1 MSGNKND
8 VKKLINKEQKK
19 KRKIEKE
26 KVESERDGQEENND
40 HVNNAWEELP
50 DQSEK
55 KSGNGQEENNDHVNN
70 AWEELPDQSEKKSGN
85 GQEEN
90 NDHVNNICE
99 ELPDQSEKKGENG
112 QEKERKIKNENNKN
126 NESNNSSVNEKKIK
140 INEEIKEFI
149 QKRIPNIS
157 RDLSVDVSVAIPAT
171 IINNKNDVI
180 KSYLSSYLARIFTIF
195 SISKIYIYDDGFEIN
210 RNERNEIKNTI
221 SQKTNKEHFS
231 CSSREKNENNKNNK
245 NNKKFE
251 YSYLCK
257 YLHFNLQYLETPQYL
272 RKHLFPITNFLKHS
286 GIMSPVDAPHHLRS
300 DEWLPFREGV
310 VIKKNSNSIIVD
322 VGLFSNVLVENI
334 YNINIGTR
342 VTILF
347 DSYAFNNF
355 KNKNTKNLFI
365 GKVIHPSMPK
375 LYNIYW
381 GYTIH
386 ILKNLTDVFDMQVD
400 CIIGTSER
408 GDPIQDLKTQ
418 IKSAKSILIV
428 FGNRD
433 GVEDLFI
440 REREMKKNKMY
451 TGKKR
456 IKVLNKILKKFDY
469 FINTCP
475 KQTSRTIRTEEAISI
490 TLSLFQNIL
499 N

>member
-1 MSGNKND
+1 MSDNKND
-8 VKKLINKEQKK
+8 VNELIHMEQKK

-26 KVESERDGQEENND
+26 QIENERDDQSEKNEYDKNICDNLPD
-40 HVNNAWEELP
+40 QSEKNEYDKNICDDLP

-55 KSGNGQEENNDHVNN
+55 KSAD
-70 AWEELPDQSEKKSGN
+70 
-85 GQEEN
+85 
-90 NDHVNNICE
+90 
-99 ELPDQSEKKGENG
+99 G
-112 QEKERKIKNENNKN
+112 QEKEGDLENEDENGENSETDSSSEDGKKNKN
-126 NESNNSSVNEKKIK
+126 
-140 INEEIKEFI
+140 INEEIKGFI
-149 QKRIPNIS
+149 SKRIPNIS

-195 SISKIYIYDDGFEIN
+195 SISTIYIYDDGFELN
-210 RNERNEIKNTI
+210 RNERNENRNSIPPKTNNERPTI
-221 SQKTNKEHFS
+221 SST
-231 CSSREKNENNKNNK
+231 EKNENNKK
-245 NNKKFE
+245 YE

-272 RKHLFPITNFLKHS
+272 RKHIFPITNFLKHS
-286 GIMSPVDAPHHLRS
+286 GLMSPVDAPHHLRS

-310 VIKKNSNSIIVD
+310 VIKKNLNNIIVD
-322 VGLFSNVLVENI
+322 VGLFSNVVVENI
-334 YNINIGTR
+334 NNINVGTR

-347 DSYAFNNF
+347 DSEAFNRF

-365 GKVIHPSMPK
+365 GKIIHPSMPK

-381 GYTIH
+381 GYNIQ
-386 ILKNLTDVFDMQVD
+386 ILKNLTDVFDVKVD

-418 IKSAKSILIV
+418 IKSARSILIV

-440 REREMKKNKMY
+440 REREVKKNKTY

-456 IKVLNKILKKFDY
+456 AKVLNKILKKFDY

-475 KQTSRTIRTEEAISI
+475 NQTSRTIRTEEAISI
-490 TLSLFQNIL
+490 TLSLFQSIL
-499 N
+499 S

>member
-1 MSGNKND
+1 MSDNKND
-8 VKKLINKEQKK
+8 VNELIHMEQKK

-26 KVESERDGQEENND
+26 EIENKQDDQSENNEYNKSICD
-40 HVNNAWEELP
+40 NLPDQSENNEYNKNICDNLP

-55 KSGNGQEENNDHVNN
+55 KSAD
-70 AWEELPDQSEKKSGN
+70 
-85 GQEEN
+85 
-90 NDHVNNICE
+90 
-99 ELPDQSEKKGENG
+99 G
-112 QEKERKIKNENNKN
+112 QEKEGDLENDDESGENSETDSSSADEKKNKN
-126 NESNNSSVNEKKIK
+126 
-140 INEEIKEFI
+140 INEEIKGFI
-149 QKRIPNIS
+149 SKRIPNIS

-180 KSYLSSYLARIFTIF
+180 KSYISSYLARIFTIF
-195 SISKIYIYDDGFEIN
+195 SISTIYIYDDGFELN
-210 RNERNEIKNTI
+210 RNERNENRNNIPP
-221 SQKTNKEHFS
+221 KTNNERPTFS
-231 CSSREKNENNKNNK
+231 STEKNENNKK
-245 NNKKFE
+245 YE

-272 RKHLFPITNFLKHS
+272 RKHIFPITNFLKHS
-286 GIMSPVDAPHHLRS
+286 GLMSPVDAPHHLRS

-310 VIKKNSNSIIVD
+310 VIKKNLNNIIVD

-334 YNINIGTR
+334 NNINVGTR

-347 DSYAFNNF
+347 DSEAFNRF

-381 GYTIH
+381 GYNIQ
-386 ILKNLTDVFDMQVD
+386 ILKNLTDVFDIKVD

-408 GDPIQDLKTQ
+408 GDPIQDIKTQ
-418 IKSAKSILIV
+418 IKSARSILIV

-440 REREMKKNKMY
+440 KEREIKKNKAY

-456 IKVLNKILKKFDY
+456 AKALSKILKKFDY

-475 KQTSRTIRTEEAISI
+475 NQTSRTIRTEEAISI
-490 TLSLFQNIL
+490 TLSLFQSIL
-499 N
+499 S

>member
-1 MSGNKND
+1 MSDNKND

-19 KRKIEKE
+19 KRRIEKE
-26 KVESERDGQEENND
+26 KIESERNGQEENND
-40 HVNNAWEELP
+40 HTKNIYDNLPDQSEKKSRDSQEEKNDHVKNICDNLP

-55 KSGNGQEENNDHVNN
+55 KSGD
-70 AWEELPDQSEKKSGN
+70 
-85 GQEEN
+85 
-90 NDHVNNICE
+90 
-99 ELPDQSEKKGENG
+99 G
-112 QEKERKIKNENNKN
+112 QEKEGKLKNENNKN
-126 NESNNSSVNEKKIK
+126 KETDSSIVNENEKKIKK

-149 QKRIPNIS
+149 PKRIPNIS

-180 KSYLSSYLARIFTIF
+180 KSYISSYLARIFTIF
-195 SISKIYIYDDGFEIN
+195 SISKIYIYDDGFELN
-210 RNERNEIKNTI
+210 RNERNEIKNSI
-221 SQKTNKEHFS
+221 SQKTNKDHPS
-231 CSSREKNENNKNNK
+231 CSSTEKNENNKK
-245 NNKKFE
+245 YE

-272 RKHLFPITNFLKHS
+272 RKHIFPITNFLKHS
-286 GIMSPVDAPHHLRS
+286 GLMSPVDAPHHLRS

-310 VIKKNSNSIIVD
+310 VIKKNSNNIIVD

-334 YNINIGTR
+334 YNINVGTR

-347 DSYAFNNF
+347 NSDGFNNF

-381 GYTIH
+381 GYTIQ
-386 ILKNLTDVFDMQVD
+386 ILKNITDVFDIQVD

-418 IKSAKSILIV
+418 IKNAKSILIV

-440 REREMKKNKMY
+440 KEREIKKNKMY

-490 TLSLFQNIL
+490 TLSLFQSIL

>member
-1 MSGNKND
+1 MSDNKND

-19 KRKIEKE
+19 KRRIEKE
-26 KVESERDGQEENND
+26 KIESERNGQEENND
-40 HVNNAWEELP
+40 HTKNIYDNLPDQSEKKSRDSQEEKNDHVKNICDNLP

-55 KSGNGQEENNDHVNN
+55 KSGD
-70 AWEELPDQSEKKSGN
+70 
-85 GQEEN
+85 
-90 NDHVNNICE
+90 
-99 ELPDQSEKKGENG
+99 G
-112 QEKERKIKNENNKN
+112 QEKEGKLKNENNKN
-126 NESNNSSVNEKKIK
+126 KETDSSIVNENEKKIKK

-149 QKRIPNIS
+149 PKRIPNIS

-180 KSYLSSYLARIFTIF
+180 KSYISSYLARIFTIF
-195 SISKIYIYDDGFEIN
+195 SISKIYIYDDGFELN
-210 RNERNEIKNTI
+210 RNERNEIKNSI
-221 SQKTNKEHFS
+221 SQKTNKDHPS
-231 CSSREKNENNKNNK
+231 CSSTEKNENNKK
-245 NNKKFE
+245 YE

-272 RKHLFPITNFLKHS
+272 RKHIFPITNFLKHS
-286 GIMSPVDAPHHLRS
+286 GLMSPVDAPHHLRS

-310 VIKKNSNSIIVD
+310 VIKKNSNNIIVD

-334 YNINIGTR
+334 YNINVGTR

-347 DSYAFNNF
+347 NSDGFNNF

-381 GYTIH
+381 GYTIQ
-386 ILKNLTDVFDMQVD
+386 ILKNITDVFDIQVD

-418 IKSAKSILIV
+418 IKNAK
-428 FGNRD
+428 
-433 GVEDLFI
+433 
-440 REREMKKNKMY
+440 
-451 TGKKR
+451 
-456 IKVLNKILKKFDY
+456 
-469 FINTCP
+469 
-475 KQTSRTIRTEEAISI
+475 
-490 TLSLFQNIL
+490 
-499 N
+499 